1 MFFPTH
7 ATLDFGGGSIVGH
20 VTDAF
25 TCDANAMTIAAKAKR
40 IDLETTISTLTPLD
54 QPRCAEL
61 LHPGL

>member
-1 MFFPTH
+1 M
-7 ATLDFGGGSIVGH
+7 GQ

-25 TCDANAMTIAAKAKR
+25 TCDANAMTIATKAKR

-54 QPRCAEL
+54 QLRGAEL